1 MYNFNSTEAEKV
13 EAEKVEAEKVETEKV
28 ETEESGARV
37 PLFDEKELFCTVL
50 VIVMA
55 LGLGV
60 GVILS
65 NWIIGLTA
73 GVLVGIIAGTITLF
87 FRKK

>member
-1 MYNFNSTEAEKV
+1 MDNINVTEADQI
-13 EAEKVEAEKVETEKV
+13 
-28 ETEESGARV
+28 ETEEKVTKV
-37 PLFDEKELFCTVL
+37 PLLNAKELFCTIL

-55 LGLGV
+55 VGLV
-60 GVILS
+60 IGVILS

-73 GVLVGIIAGTITLF
+73 GIAVGVISGAVTLF

>member
-1 MYNFNSTEAEKV
+1 MDNINVTEADQI
-13 EAEKVEAEKVETEKV
+13 
-28 ETEESGARV
+28 ETEEKVTKV
-37 PLFDEKELFCTVL
+37 PLLDAKELFCTIL

-55 LGLGV
+55 VGLV
-60 GVILS
+60 IGVILS

-73 GVLVGIIAGTITLF
+73 GIAVGIISGAVTLF

>member
-1 MYNFNSTEAEKV
+1 MDNINVTEADQI
-13 EAEKVEAEKVETEKV
+13 
-28 ETEESGARV
+28 ETEEKVTKV
-37 PLFDEKELFCTVL
+37 PLLDAKELFCTIL

-55 LGLGV
+55 VGLV
-60 GVILS
+60 IGVILS

-73 GVLVGIIAGTITLF
+73 GIAVGIVAGAITLF

>member
-1 MYNFNSTEAEKV
+1 MDNINVTEADQI
-13 EAEKVEAEKVETEKV
+13 
-28 ETEESGARV
+28 ETEEKVTKV
-37 PLFDEKELFCTVL
+37 PLLDAKELFCTIL

-55 LGLGV
+55 VGLV
-60 GVILS
+60 IGVILS

-73 GVLVGIIAGTITLF
+73 GIAVSVISGAVTLF

>member
-1 MYNFNSTEAEKV
+1 MDNINVTEADQ
-13 EAEKVEAEKVETEKV
+13 V
-28 ETEESGARV
+28 ETEEKVTKV
-37 PLFDEKELFCTVL
+37 PLLDAKELFCTIL

-55 LGLGV
+55 VGLV
-60 GVILS
+60 IGVILS

-73 GVLVGIIAGTITLF
+73 GIAVGVISGAVTLF

>member
-1 MYNFNSTEAEKV
+1 MDNINVTDADQI
-13 EAEKVEAEKVETEKV
+13 
-28 ETEESGARV
+28 ETEEKVTNV
-37 PLFDEKELFCTVL
+37 PLLDAKELFCTIL

-55 LGLGV
+55 VGLV
-60 GVILS
+60 IGVILS

-73 GVLVGIIAGTITLF
+73 GIAVGVISGAVTLF

>member
-1 MYNFNSTEAEKV
+1 MDNINVTEADQI
-13 EAEKVEAEKVETEKV
+13 
-28 ETEESGARV
+28 ETEEKVTKV
-37 PLFDEKELFCTVL
+37 PLLDAKELFCTIL

-55 LGLGV
+55 VGLV
-60 GVILS
+60 IGVILS

-73 GVLVGIIAGTITLF
+73 GIAVGVISGAVTLF

>member
-1 MYNFNSTEAEKV
+1 MDNINVTEADQ
-13 EAEKVEAEKVETEKV
+13 V
-28 ETEESGARV
+28 ETEEKVTKV
-37 PLFDEKELFCTVL
+37 PLLDAKELFCTIL

-55 LGLGV
+55 VGLV
-60 GVILS
+60 IGVILS

-73 GVLVGIIAGTITLF
+73 GIAVGIVAGAITLF

>member
-1 MYNFNSTEAEKV
+1 MDNINVTEADQ
-13 EAEKVEAEKVETEKV
+13 V
-28 ETEESGARV
+28 ETEEKVTKV
-37 PLFDEKELFCTVL
+37 PLLDAKELFCTIL

-55 LGLGV
+55 VGLGI

-73 GVLVGIIAGTITLF
+73 GVTVGVISGAVTLF

>member
-1 MYNFNSTEAEKV
+1 MDNFNSTEADQI
-13 EAEKVEAEKVETEKV
+13 
-28 ETEESGARV
+28 ETEEKVTKV
-37 PLFDEKELFCTVL
+37 PLLDAKELFCTIL

-55 LGLGV
+55 VGLV
-60 GVILS
+60 IGVILS

>member
-1 MYNFNSTEAEKV
+1 MDNINVTEADQ
-13 EAEKVEAEKVETEKV
+13 VETEKNGSK
-28 ETEESGARV
+28 T
-37 PLFDEKELFCTVL
+37 PLLDAKELLCTIL

-55 LGLGV
+55 VGLV
-60 GVILS
+60 IGVILS

-73 GVLVGIIAGTITLF
+73 GIAVGVISGAVTLF

>member
-1 MYNFNSTEAEKV
+1 MDNINVTEADQI
-13 EAEKVEAEKVETEKV
+13 
-28 ETEESGARV
+28 ETEEKVTNV
-37 PLFDEKELFCTVL
+37 PLLDAKELFCTIL

-55 LGLGV
+55 VGLV
-60 GVILS
+60 IGVILS

-73 GVLVGIIAGTITLF
+73 GIAVGVISGAVTLF

>member
-1 MYNFNSTEAEKV
+1 MDNIYVTEADQ
-13 EAEKVEAEKVETEKV
+13 VETEKNGSK
-28 ETEESGARV
+28 T
-37 PLFDEKELFCTVL
+37 PLLDAKELFCTIL

-55 LGLGV
+55 VGLV
-60 GVILS
+60 IGVILS

-73 GVLVGIIAGTITLF
+73 GIAVGIVAGAITLF

>member
-1 MYNFNSTEAEKV
+1 MDNINVTEADQI
-13 EAEKVEAEKVETEKV
+13 
-28 ETEESGARV
+28 ETEEKVTKV
-37 PLFDEKELFCTVL
+37 PLLDAKELFCTIL

-55 LGLGV
+55 VGLV
-60 GVILS
+60 IGVILS

-73 GVLVGIIAGTITLF
+73 GGTVGIVAGAVTLF

>member
-1 MYNFNSTEAEKV
+1 MDNFNSTEADQI
-13 EAEKVEAEKVETEKV
+13 
-28 ETEESGARV
+28 ETEEKVTKV

>member
-1 MYNFNSTEAEKV
+1 MDNINVTEADQI
-13 EAEKVEAEKVETEKV
+13 
-28 ETEESGARV
+28 ETEEKVTKV
-37 PLFDEKELFCTVL
+37 PLLDAKELFCTIL

-55 LGLGV
+55 VGLV
-60 GVILS
+60 IVVILS

-73 GVLVGIIAGTITLF
+73 GIAVGVISGAVTLF

>member
-1 MYNFNSTEAEKV
+1 MDNINVTETDQ
-13 EAEKVEAEKVETEKV
+13 VETEKNGSK
-28 ETEESGARV
+28 T
-37 PLFDEKELFCTVL
+37 PLLDEKELLCTIL
-50 VIVMA
+50 VILMA
-55 LGLGV
+55 VGLGI

-73 GVLVGIIAGTITLF
+73 GVTVGIVAGAITLF

>member
-1 MYNFNSTEAEKV
+1 MDNINVTEADQ
-13 EAEKVEAEKVETEKV
+13 VETEKNGSK
-28 ETEESGARV
+28 T
-37 PLFDEKELFCTVL
+37 PLLDAKELLCTIL
-50 VIVMA
+50 VILMA
-55 LGLGV
+55 VGLGI

-73 GVLVGIIAGTITLF
+73 GVTVGIVACAITLF

>member
-1 MYNFNSTEAEKV
+1 MDNINVTEADQ
-13 EAEKVEAEKVETEKV
+13 V
-28 ETEESGARV
+28 ETEEKVTKV
-37 PLFDEKELFCTVL
+37 PLFDAKELFCTIL

-55 LGLGV
+55 VGLV
-60 GVILS
+60 IGVILS

-73 GVLVGIIAGTITLF
+73 GIAVGVISGAVTLF

>member
-1 MYNFNSTEAEKV
+1 MDNINVTEANQI
-13 EAEKVEAEKVETEKV
+13 
-28 ETEESGARV
+28 ETEEKVTKV
-37 PLFDEKELFCTVL
+37 PLLDAKELFCTIL

-55 LGLGV
+55 VGLV
-60 GVILS
+60 IGVILS

-73 GVLVGIIAGTITLF
+73 GIAVGVISGAVTLF

>member
-1 MYNFNSTEAEKV
+1 MDNINVTEADQI
-13 EAEKVEAEKVETEKV
+13 
-28 ETEESGARV
+28 ETEEKVTKV
-37 PLFDEKELFCTVL
+37 PLLDAKELFCTIL

-55 LGLGV
+55 VGLV
-60 GVILS
+60 IGVILS

-73 GVLVGIIAGTITLF
+73 GIAVGVISGAVTLC

>member
-1 MYNFNSTEAEKV
+1 MDNINVTEADQIETKEKV
-13 EAEKVEAEKVETEKV
+13 TK
-28 ETEESGARV
+28 V
-37 PLFDEKELFCTVL
+37 PLLDAKELFCTIL

-55 LGLGV
+55 VGLV
-60 GVILS
+60 IGVILS

-73 GVLVGIIAGTITLF
+73 GIAVGVISGAVTLF

>member
-1 MYNFNSTEAEKV
+1 MDNINVTDADQI
-13 EAEKVEAEKVETEKV
+13 
-28 ETEESGARV
+28 ETEEKVTKV
-37 PLFDEKELFCTVL
+37 PLLDAKELFCTIL

-55 LGLGV
+55 VVLV
-60 GVILS
+60 IGVILS

-73 GVLVGIIAGTITLF
+73 GIAVDVISGAVTLF

>member
-1 MYNFNSTEAEKV
+1 MDNINVTDADQI
-13 EAEKVEAEKVETEKV
+13 
-28 ETEESGARV
+28 ETEEKVTKV
-37 PLFDEKELFCTVL
+37 PLLDAKELFCTIL

-55 LGLGV
+55 VGLV
-60 GVILS
+60 IGVILS

-73 GVLVGIIAGTITLF
+73 GIAVGVISGAVTLF

>member
-1 MYNFNSTEAEKV
+1 MDNINVTEV
-13 EAEKVEAEKVETEKV
+13 DQI
-28 ETEESGARV
+28 ETEEKVTKV
-37 PLFDEKELFCTVL
+37 PLLDAKELFCTIL

-55 LGLGV
+55 VGLV
-60 GVILS
+60 IGVILS

-73 GVLVGIIAGTITLF
+73 GIAVGVISGAVTLF

>member
-1 MYNFNSTEAEKV
+1 MDNINVTEADQ
-13 EAEKVEAEKVETEKV
+13 VETEKNGSK
-28 ETEESGARV
+28 T
-37 PLFDEKELFCTVL
+37 PLLDAKELLCTIL

-55 LGLGV
+55 VGLV
-60 GVILS
+60 IGVILS

-73 GVLVGIIAGTITLF
+73 GVTVGIVACAITLF